1 LLQTLTRMRFAFS
14 RYGTLLM
21 LLFSLGL
28 VSCAKKTMP
37 TAVAPAPTPVA
48 TTIPVDVEEI
58 DFGYMH
64 GKGRLVYKDDKKD
77 QEVKAHIRIRKD
89 SVIWMNFTVVGVQG
103 GKALINK
110 DSITVVSSVR
120 KEYFVFDYKEL
131 SKRFNFDVD
140 YALIEAAMLGNLM
153 RARTPSDAVAATEQT
168 NVVTQTIGAVTIKNA
183 ISKTSKKIEKVELNE
198 SASGNALQI
207 DYSNFQPLGE
217 KQFAYNNLIRVL
229 YKTVTGS
236 TINTSILVEFNKA
249 EVGDKELKFPFKIPP
264 KYDRR

>member
-1 LLQTLTRMRFAFS
+1 MRFAFS
-14 RYGTLLM
+14 RYGTLLIVF
-21 LLFSLGL
+21 FSLGL
-28 VSCAKKTMP
+28 FSCSKKTLP
-37 TAVAPAPTPVA
+37 TATAPLPTQAPVV
-48 TTIPVDVEEI
+48 TTIPVDLEEI

-131 SKRFNFDVD
+131 SKRFNFEVN

-153 RARTPSDAVAATEQT
+153 QMRKPDDAVTATDQL
-168 NVVTQTIGAVTIKNA
+168 NIITQSIGGVTIKNA
-183 ISKTSKKIEKVELNE
+183 VNKATKKIEKVELNE
-198 SASGNALQI
+198 ATSGNALQI

-217 KQFAYNNLIRVL
+217 KSFAYNNLIRVV
-229 YKTVTGS
+229 YKTITGG